1 MYLAVQEPWIS
12 KKKKFGKQILTRIDI
27 NGFV

>member
-12 KKKKFGKQILTRIDI
+12 KKTISGKQILARMEI